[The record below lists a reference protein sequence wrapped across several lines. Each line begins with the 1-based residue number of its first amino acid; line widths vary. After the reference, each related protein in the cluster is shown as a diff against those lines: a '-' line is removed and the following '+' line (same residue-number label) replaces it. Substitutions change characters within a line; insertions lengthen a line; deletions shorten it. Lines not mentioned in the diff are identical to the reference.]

1 METIIVIGGGA
12 AGLTAAYELSK
23 NNKRVILAEAADRL
37 GGRIH
42 TLSSGAFS
50 VPVELG
56 AEFVHG
62 KLKHTLNLLKRA
74 GIQYHAV
81 KGNMYHLQHG
91 EIRKQNHY
99 SEHWNQ
105 LMREMKKVKIDT
117 PFSDFLQEY
126 FHDDKYIELRESVKR
141 YAGGFDLADVS
152 QASTMFLYNEWSNED
167 NIQYRIEGGY
177 QKIIDYLESECRK
190 YGCII
195 YKDCCVKKINW
206 QKDEVSIITICSR
219 YFTAKK
225 IVITVPL
232 SVLQANKNDLEYIQ
246 FNPGIDTYLGAANNI
261 GFGSVIKI
269 ILEFDESF
277 WKKVHKN
284 IGFIFTEANVS
295 TWWTQLPE
303 GNHILTGWI
312 GGTRTVSFN
321 DKSEEQ
327 ILEESLQSLSSAFA
341 IEPHVLRNKIRVFKI
356 ISWKEVPNISGG
368 YSYNT
373 PQSIVAKNILNQPVE
388 KTIYFAG
395 EGLHEG
401 TSPGT
406 VEAAII
412 SGKEVAL
419 KILQKGDI
427 A

>member
-1 METIIVIGGGA
+1 METIIVIGAGA

-23 NNKRVILAEAADRL
+23 NNKRVIVAEAADRL

-42 TLSSGAFS
+42 TLSRGAFS

-62 KLKHTLNLLKRA
+62 KLKHTLNLLKQA
-74 GIQYHAV
+74 GIKYHAV
-81 KGNMYHLQHG
+81 KGNMYQLQHG
-91 EIRKQNHY
+91 EISKQNHF

-105 LMREMKKVKIDT
+105 LMREMKKVKTDK
-117 PFSDFLQEY
+117 PFSDFLHEH

-141 YAGGFDLADVS
+141 YAEGFDLADVS
-152 QASTMFLYNEWSNED
+152 RASTMSLYNEWSNED
-167 NIQYRIEGGY
+167 DIQYRIEGGY
-177 QKIIDYLESECRK
+177 QKMIDYLESECRK

-195 YKDCCVKKINW
+195 YKDCCVKKVNW
-206 QKDEVSIITICSR
+206 QKNEVSIITMCSQ
-219 YFTAKK
+219 YFTANK
-225 IVITVPL
+225 IVITVPPGI
-232 SVLQANKNDLEYIQ
+232 LQANKNDLEYIQ
-246 FNPGIDTYLGAANNI
+246 FTPGIDTYLDAAKNI

-269 ILEFDESF
+269 ILEFDEAF
-277 WKKVHKN
+277 WKKEHKN
-284 IGFIFTEANVS
+284 IGFVFTEGSVP

-303 GNHILTGWI
+303 DNNILTGWI
-312 GGTRTVSFN
+312 GGTRTLSFN

-341 IEPHVLRNKIRVFKI
+341 IELNLLRNKIRTFKI
-356 ISWKEVPNISGG
+356 INWKKVPNISGG

-373 PQSIVAKNILNQPVE
+373 TESIIAKNILNKPVE
-388 KTIYFAG
+388 ETIYFAG

-412 SGKEVAL
+412 SGKEAAL
-419 KILQKGDI
+419 KILQAGN
-427 A
+427 